1 MREVNRERDSQLK
14 AGSQENGS
22 AHQRLAE
29 SQRSRRP
36 VTKNPAERRRR
47 SPRCNRC
54 WPLQG
59 INRSATWCSFTLDTF
74 RAFIKIKSL
83 LADGRALFD
92 VAVAG
97 PLTWLVFAISAL
109 LIGLRFSVVIPGNG
123 GSSLDQ
129 AGLHRV
135 IGPAGVSGQHVFG
148 SIGARGHSRG
158 DQRINPG
165 REDVGYCPS
174 RTLLCRGCECRTACF
189 LSEDGSATKN
199 PPNSQPAMIS
209 AMSLRNRNLSKSIE
223 TIKVTKNLIAITT
236 YLLLLN
242 DKVNWNY
249 RFIFL
254 FPYPQTIFSTIPT
267 TKFLH
272 SVCPFAN
279 SRKSHVSYSKTV
291 DSIFRTKWRRQGRP
305 SPRKL

>member
-14 AGSQENGS
+14 AGTQENGS

-36 VTKNPAERRRR
+36 VPKNPTERRRR
-47 SPRCNRC
+47 SPRCNRGWRRC

-189 LSEDGSATKN
+189 LSEDGSATTN

-209 AMSLRNRNLSKSIE
+209 AMSPPEPQLIQIDRDDQGHEESDSNHDIPASSQRQSELELSLHFPLPLSPDNL
-223 TIKVTKNLIAITT
+223 
-236 YLLLLN
+236 
-242 DKVNWNY
+242 
-249 RFIFL
+249 
-254 FPYPQTIFSTIPT
+254 
-267 TKFLH
+267 LH
-272 SVCPFAN
+272 N
-279 SRKSHVSYSKTV
+279 SNN
-291 DSIFRTKWRRQGRP
+291 
-305 SPRKL
+305 

>member
-14 AGSQENGS
+14 AGTQENGS

-74 RAFIKIKSL
+74 RAFIKINSL

-129 AGLHRV
+129 AGLLHRV

-189 LSEDGSATKN
+189 LSEDGSATTN

-209 AMSLRNRNLSKSIE
+209 AMSPPEPQLIQIDRDDQGHEESDSNHDIPASSQRQSELELSLHFPLPLSPDNL
-223 TIKVTKNLIAITT
+223 
-236 YLLLLN
+236 
-242 DKVNWNY
+242 
-249 RFIFL
+249 
-254 FPYPQTIFSTIPT
+254 
-267 TKFLH
+267 LH
-272 SVCPFAN
+272 N
-279 SRKSHVSYSKTV
+279 SNN
-291 DSIFRTKWRRQGRP
+291 
-305 SPRKL
+305 